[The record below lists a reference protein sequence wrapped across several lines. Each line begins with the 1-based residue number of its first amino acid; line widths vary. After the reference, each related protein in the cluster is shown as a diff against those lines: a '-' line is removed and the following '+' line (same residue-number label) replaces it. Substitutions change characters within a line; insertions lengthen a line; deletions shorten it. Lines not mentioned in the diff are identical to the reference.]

1 MNTLMNINK
10 LLEDISI
17 RHACKNVGK
26 YIVDVEK
33 AVGIKL
39 VPAGDDSL
47 EFTWSKDFEW
57 YTDASDASDDILDYF
72 RQRQRPKMFT
82 VKDHGVSGHYR
93 LSFTFKFHPE
103 NAV

>member
-1 MNTLMNINK
+1 MDINR

-17 RHACKNVGK
+17 RHACKNVNK
-26 YIVDVEK
+26 YLADVEK

-39 VPAGDDSL
+39 EPADNNSL

-57 YTDASDASDDILDYF
+57 YTDASEASDDILDYF
-72 RQRQRPKMFT
+72 RRQKPKMFT
-82 VKDHGVSGHYR
+82 IKDHIMLGHYK
-93 LSFTFKFHPE
+93 LYFLFKFHPE